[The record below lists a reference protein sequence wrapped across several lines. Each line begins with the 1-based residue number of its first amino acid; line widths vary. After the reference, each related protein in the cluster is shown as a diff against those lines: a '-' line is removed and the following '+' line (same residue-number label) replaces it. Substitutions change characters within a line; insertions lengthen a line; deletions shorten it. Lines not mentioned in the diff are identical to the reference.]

1 MKKLITFAILFSVLI
16 FMGML
21 DFFPWWSFSVPM
33 FVLGATLPF
42 KKWNISSFVW
52 GFISGFMAWFL
63 STIYFEIIYEGEIM
77 SSVAKLMSLH
87 IYLLHLIIGLIGGVL
102 TGLGVYSGYLF
113 RNGRE
118 VLELQLTKSE

>member
-1 MKKLITFAILFSVLI
+1 
-16 FMGML
+16 MGML